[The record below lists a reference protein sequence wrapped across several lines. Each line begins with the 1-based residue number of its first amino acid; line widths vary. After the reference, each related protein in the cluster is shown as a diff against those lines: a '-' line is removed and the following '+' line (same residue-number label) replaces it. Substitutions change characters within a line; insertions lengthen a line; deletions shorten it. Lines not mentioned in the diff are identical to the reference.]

1 MTRAERTE
9 LERLVQLL
17 DRQYSGWSASE
28 IEAELARRAPVAYGN
43 WKDDTPAA
51 RSRLR
56 QVQRWRRGETG
67 AARRRRSRPPYA
79 FVWPVGERQRQSLET
94 TFPARPLAPRASHR
108 LFVYNCS
115 SETVRELR
123 VQLDGVRVTYEPA
136 LRVGGFA
143 EIHWTR
149 NHAIRDALLAATEHQ
164 ISLHPLEVEF
174 AVSNGAKRAFLKGVL
189 RLDSTDGWNSFRSD
203 DRTEREIE

>member
-1 MTRAERTE
+1 MTRAERIE

-17 DRQYSGWSASE
+17 DRQYSGWSAGE

-43 WKDDTPAA
+43 WKDDTPAV

-56 QVQRWRRGETG
+56 QVQRWRRGGTG
-67 AARRRRSRPPYA
+67 AGRRPRSRPPYT
-79 FVWPVGERQRQSLET
+79 FVWPVGERQRQSLEP
-94 TFPARPLAPRASHR
+94 TFSARPLAPRASHR

-115 SETVRELR
+115 SETVRELH
-123 VQLDGVRVTYEPA
+123 VKLDGVKVSYEPA
-136 LRVGGFA
+136 LRAAGFA

-149 NHAIRDALLAATEHQ
+149 NHVIRDALLVATEHQ
-164 ISLHPLEVEF
+164 IFFHPVEVEF

-189 RLDSTDGWNSFRSD
+189 RLDSTDGWNSFRAD